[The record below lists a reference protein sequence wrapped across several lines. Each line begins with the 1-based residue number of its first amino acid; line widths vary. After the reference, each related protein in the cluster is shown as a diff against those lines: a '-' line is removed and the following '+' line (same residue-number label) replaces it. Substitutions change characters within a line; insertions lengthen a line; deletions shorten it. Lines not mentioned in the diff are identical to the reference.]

1 MKTQLFLLFI
11 LITFLISP
19 NTLSQQLSKRD
30 IEKDLNYLDKILQTK
45 SSYQGLNGYD
55 YQPDLKGFL
64 EKAGENKISTYD
76 FGLFLTKTIGNI
88 GDRHAYIKD
97 FEPKDSIYFSIAFA
111 PYQEQVLVMDYLSDK
126 MEYTFLDSAYPYLK
140 SINSI
145 PIEELLR
152 QILPAEVLS
161 PKASYFTN
169 AVRELRDIEK
179 LFWTLG
185 KDLPNPISMTLTN
198 EQGTEKVIN
207 IDLVTRNKRA
217 RYWDERYFKN
227 GFRLTDK
234 QYNDSA
240 SIAELFQIEN
250 HIGYFQIPDMVA
262 KEYNPVFFDYMN
274 SFMSNVKQTNALII
288 DVRDNGGGTRDL
300 IQELAGY
307 FIHHDSIYVV
317 NAARQR
323 GKSPLKKAQKEDLHA
338 RFLFSKDEVDGREK
352 QAIQKFMDNFQ
363 PRYELDDEKFSEFFY
378 YMINGQKLS
387 VGKYHYDK
395 PIYILANERTFSAA
409 SLLVSVFKNLPN
421 ITIVGVNTDGS
432 SGNSQHFE
440 LPNSNIRGN
449 ISTMVSF
456 QKNGDLLD
464 GVGTA
469 PDFIIERNLDQ
480 IFLKEDFQ
488 LIIAKK
494 LIPTTN

>member
-1 MKTQLFLLFI
+1 
-11 LITFLISP
+11 
-19 NTLSQQLSKRD
+19 
-30 IEKDLNYLDKILQTK
+30 
-45 SSYQGLNGYD
+45 
-55 YQPDLKGFL
+55 
-64 EKAGENKISTYD
+64 
-76 FGLFLTKTIGNI
+76 
-88 GDRHAYIKD
+88 
-97 FEPKDSIYFSIAFA
+97 
-111 PYQEQVLVMDYLSDK
+111 MDYLSDK

-161 PKASYFTN
+161 PKASYLIN

-179 LFWTLG
+179 LFWILG

-207 IDLVTRNKRA
+207 VNLVTRNKRA
-217 RYWDERYFKN
+217 RYWDERYFKD
-227 GFRLTDK
+227 GFRLTEQ

-240 SIAELFQIEN
+240 SIAQLFQIEN
-250 HIGYFQIPDMVA
+250 HIGYFQIPNMIA

-274 SFMSNVKQTNALII
+274 SFMSNAKQTDALII

-300 IQELAGY
+300 IQELGGY

-338 RFLFSKDEVDGREK
+338 RFLFSKGEVDDREK

-378 YMINGQKLS
+378 YLLNGQKLND
-387 VGKYHYDK
+387 GKYHYDK

-469 PDFIIERNLDQ
+469 PDIIIERNLDQ

-488 LIIAKK
+488 LIKAKK